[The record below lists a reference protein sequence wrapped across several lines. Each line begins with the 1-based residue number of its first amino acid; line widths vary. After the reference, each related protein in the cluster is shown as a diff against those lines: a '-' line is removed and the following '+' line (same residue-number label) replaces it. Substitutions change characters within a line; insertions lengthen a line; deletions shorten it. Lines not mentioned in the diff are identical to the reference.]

1 MSDRSDKRARAII
14 AAVALLAAATL
25 AACGSEEESASVDP
39 GNAAD
44 APSFDAALAEAPP
57 ELDALYERG
66 GEIVGGGS
74 EAFEAQLADLEGY
87 PVVVNLWASWCG
99 PCRAELPH
107 LQEAAADNLDEV
119 AFVGI
124 DTNDTDEAAET
135 FLADH
140 PMPYPS
146 FSDPNYEVAST
157 LDPTLVAQ
165 PNTVFLDRDGEIV
178 HVQPGPYAS
187 EQELQAD
194 IDKYALSG

>member
-1 MSDRSDKRARAII
+1 MEHRTSKRATAST
-14 AAVALLAAATL
+14 AAVTLLATLAL
-25 AACGSEEESASVDP
+25 AACGSDESSETTDP

-44 APSFDAALAEAPP
+44 APSFDAALAKAPP
-57 ELDALYERG
+57 ELDALYEDA
-66 GEIVGGGS
+66 GEILPGGS
-74 EAFEAQLADLEGY
+74 EALDATLADLEGF

-107 LQEAAADNLDEV
+107 LQEAAAEHLDEV

-146 FSDPNYEVAST
+146 FSDPSFDVARE
-157 LDPTLVAQ
+157 LDSRLIAQ
-165 PNTVFLDRDGEIV
+165 PNTVFIDRKGEIV
-178 HVQPGPYAS
+178 HIKAGPYES
-187 EQELQAD
+187 TEDLNAD
-194 IDKYALSG
+194 IEKYGLSS